1 MASEAPPFWWD
12 RPDWRSALLWPISS
26 IYGLAAAR
34 RMRHARRE
42 RTGMPVLCVGNPTV
56 GGAGKTPI
64 AIALAQQA
72 RRMGLEPGFLSRGHG
87 GSLGKPHLVDLHHDS
102 AKSTGDEPLLLA
114 AEAPTAVTPNRAAG
128 ARLLIAEGCDF
139 LIMDDGFQSAR
150 IHYDFGLLVVD
161 AQRGLGNGHII
172 PGGPV
177 RAPLVDQL
185 RHADAVIR
193 MGRGDAADP
202 VVRLAAR
209 AALPIYDAVARPRP
223 GNGVEGRSFLAFA
236 GIGDPA
242 KFFRTVEEAGG
253 NLAATRSFPDHHYYT
268 DENLADL
275 LEQADAIG
283 ADLVTTAKD
292 AVRIRRASDVT
303 ARFLERLAVIEID
316 VEFDPPGVPER
327 IIRDTLAAFEA

>member
-1 MASEAPPFWWD
+1 
-12 RPDWRSALLWPISS
+12 
-26 IYGLAAAR
+26 
-34 RMRHARRE
+34 
-42 RTGMPVLCVGNPTV
+42 MPVLCVGNPTV

-114 AEAPTAVTPNRAAG
+114 AEAPTAVTPNRSAG

-150 IHYDFGLLVVD
+150 IHYDYGLLVVD

-177 RAPLVDQL
+177 RAPLIDQL

-193 MGRGDAADP
+193 MGKGDAADP

-209 AALPIYDAVARPRP
+209 AAHPIYDAVARPRP
-223 GNGVEGRSFLAFA
+223 GSGVEGRCFLAFA
-236 GIGDPA
+236 GIGDPN
-242 KFFRTVEEAGG
+242 KFFRTVEQAGG
-253 NLAATRSFPDHHYYT
+253 TLAATRPFPDHHYYT

-275 LEQADAIG
+275 LDQADAVG

-292 AVRIRRASDVT
+292 AVRIRRASDVAT
-303 ARFLERLAVIEID
+303 RFLDRLAVIEID
-316 VEFDPPGVPER
+316 VEFDPPDVPER
-327 IIRDTLAAFEA
+327 IIRDTLTAFEG

>member
-34 RMRHARRE
+34 RMRHGRRE

-114 AEAPTAVTPNRAAG
+114 AEAPTAVTPNRSAG

-150 IHYDFGLLVVD
+150 IHYDYGLLVVD

-177 RAPLVDQL
+177 RAPLIDQL

-193 MGRGDAADP
+193 MGKGDAADP

-209 AALPIYDAVARPRP
+209 AALPIYHAVARPRP
-223 GNGVEGRSFLAFA
+223 GSGSRGVPSSHS
-236 GIGDPA
+236 PA
-242 KFFRTVEEAGG
+242 
-253 NLAATRSFPDHHYYT
+253 LATRTNSSARSSRRGELSPRRGLSPT
-268 DENLADL
+268 
-275 LEQADAIG
+275 II
-283 ADLVTTAKD
+283 TTPTRTLPTCSTRPTPSA
-292 AVRIRRASDVT
+292 RIWSRRQRT
-303 ARFLERLAVIEID
+303 
-316 VEFDPPGVPER
+316 P
-327 IIRDTLAAFEA
+327 